1 MGSGFSRINMPTQ
14 RFKKIFRSV
23 FTKLLVVIIL
33 AGICINLVVGGFF
46 IHLRNQFIGPFHQ
59 NVVQYLNY
67 LIADIG
73 NPPNL
78 ERARE
83 IARESFLDVRYESPD
98 LRWTTS
104 DELPTEIR
112 GRFRS
117 LRQNPDVRYGRHRG
131 RHIIEVT
138 AEESRFIFGP
148 SRDLPVDSARH
159 RLFVIML
166 LLLTLIL
173 AGAFF
178 VIRHILRP
186 VKWLNNGVK
195 EVGRGNL
202 KHRVPLKKS
211 DELRD
216 LAAAF
221 NDMTDRIRD
230 MLHTKEQLLYD
241 VSHELRTPLTR
252 MKVALEFLAG
262 SQAKQS
268 LQSDIEEM
276 EKMVSEILETA
287 RRQHK
292 YENLKKQPTN
302 LVDLIKQTTAAFE
315 NQPPGIG
322 IVDLPSEI
330 EVDIDP
336 EQIKTV
342 FENVLNNAIKYSQ
355 PDSAPIQISANYEKS
370 YVVVQITDF
379 GMGIPEEDL
388 AHIFEPFYRV
398 DKSRTK
404 DTGGYGLGL
413 SLCKTIM
420 EAHEGKIEVHSRPQ
434 EETTVSLYFPLT
446 KTYR

>member
-1 MGSGFSRINMPTQ
+1 MPTPW
-14 RFKKIFRSV
+14 FKKIFRSV

-46 IHLRNQFIGPFHQ
+46 IHLRNQFIGPFHK

-67 LIADIG
+67 LIADMG
-73 NPPNL
+73 TPPSL
-78 ERARE
+78 DRARE
-83 IARESFLDVRYESPD
+83 IARQSFLEVRYESPD

-104 DELPTEIR
+104 EELPTDIR

-117 LRQNPDVRYGRHRG
+117 WGQNSDVRYGRHKG
-131 RHIIEVT
+131 RHIIEVIT
-138 AEESRFIFGP
+138 EGGRFIFGP
-148 SRDLPVDSARH
+148 SRNLPVDSARH

-166 LLLTLIL
+166 LLLTVIL

-186 VKWLNNGVK
+186 VKWLNTGVK
-195 EVGRGNL
+195 EVSRGNL

-221 NDMTDRIRD
+221 NNMTDRIRD

-241 VSHELRTPLTR
+241 VSHELRTPITR
-252 MKVALEFLAG
+252 MKVALEFLPD
-262 SQAKQS
+262 SQARQS
-268 LQSDIEEM
+268 LQSDIEEL
-276 EKMVSEILETA
+276 EEMVSEILETA

-292 YENLKKQPTN
+292 YENLKKQRAHLAAFIT
-302 LVDLIKQTTAAFE
+302 QTIVAFE
-315 NQPPGIG
+315 NQPPGIEV
-322 IVDLPSEI
+322 VDLPSEI
-330 EVDIDP
+330 EVEIDP
-336 EQIKTV
+336 DQIKTV
-342 FENVLNNAIKYSQ
+342 FKNVLNNAIKYSQ
-355 PDSAPIQISANYEKS
+355 PDSAPIQISAKTEES
-370 YVVVQITDF
+370 YVVVRIRDF
-379 GMGIPEEDL
+379 GIGIPEEDL

-420 EAHEGKIEVHSRPQ
+420 EAHGGKIEVHSRPK
-434 EETTVSLYFPLT
+434 EGTTVLLFFQ
-446 KTYR
+446 KIQN

>member
-1 MGSGFSRINMPTQ
+1 M
-14 RFKKIFRSV
+14 
-23 FTKLLVVIIL
+23 

-46 IHLRNQFIGPFHQ
+46 IHLRNQFIDPFHK
-59 NVVQYLNY
+59 NVEQYLNY
-67 LIADIG
+67 LIADMG
-73 NPPNL
+73 TPPTL

-83 IARESFLDVRYESPD
+83 IARQSFLEVRYESAA
-98 LRWTTS
+98 LSWATS
-104 DELPTEIR
+104 DELPTEIE

-131 RHIIEVT
+131 RYIIQVT
-138 AEESRFIFGP
+138 TDKGRFIFAP
-148 SRDLPVDSARH
+148 SRNLPVDSARH
-159 RLFVIML
+159 RLFVVML

-173 AGAFF
+173 AAAFF
-178 VIRHILRP
+178 LIRHILRP
-186 VKWLNNGVK
+186 VKWLNTGVK
-195 EVGRGNL
+195 EVSRGNL

-230 MLHTKEQLLYD
+230 MLHSKEQLLLD
-241 VSHELRTPLTR
+241 VSHELRTPITR
-252 MKVALEFLAG
+252 MKVALEFLSD
-262 SQAKQS
+262 SQAKKS
-268 LQSDIEEM
+268 LQADIEEM

-292 YENLKKQPTN
+292 YENLKKQRTH
-302 LVDLIKQTTAAFE
+302 LADFIKQIIAPFE
-315 NQPPGIG
+315 KQPPGVEV
-322 IVDLPSEI
+322 VDFNSDMV
-330 EVDIDP
+330 VDIDP

-342 FENVLNNAIKYSQ
+342 FENILNNAIKYSQ
-355 PDSAPIQISANYEKS
+355 PDSAPVQISAEYDQS
-370 YVVVQITDF
+370 YVVVRITDF
-379 GMGIPEEDL
+379 GIGIPEEDL

-420 EAHEGKIEVHSRPQ
+420 EAHNGKIEVHSMPQ
-434 EETTVSLYFPLT
+434 EGTIVSLHFPLPQN
-446 KTYR
+446 

>member
-1 MGSGFSRINMPTQ
+1 MPAQ
-14 RFKKIFRSV
+14 WFKKIFRSV

-46 IHLRNQFIGPFHQ
+46 VHLRNSFIGPFHK
-59 NVVQYLNY
+59 NVAQYLNY
-67 LIADIG
+67 LIDDMG
-73 NPPNL
+73 NPPTL
-78 ERARE
+78 GRARE
-83 IARESFLDVRYESPD
+83 IARQSFLEIRYEGPD
-98 LRWTTS
+98 TSWTTS
-104 DELPTEIR
+104 ETLPTD
-112 GRFRS
+112 FKSRS
-117 LRQNPDVRYGRHRG
+117 APWRPNPDIRFGKYRG
-131 RHIIEVT
+131 RHVIEFNT
-138 AEESRFIFGP
+138 GTGRFIFGV
-148 SRDLPVDSARH
+148 SRHLPVERARQ

-166 LLLTLIL
+166 VLLTLIL
-173 AGAFF
+173 AAAFF

-186 VKWLNNGVK
+186 VKWLNTGVQ
-195 EVGRGNL
+195 EISRGNL

-216 LAAAF
+216 LAEAF

-230 MLHTKEQLLYD
+230 MLQSKEQLLLD

-252 MKVALEFLAG
+252 MKVALEFLED

-268 LQSDIEEM
+268 LQGDIEEM

-302 LVDLIKQTTAAFE
+302 LADLIKQTTAAFE
-315 NQPPGIG
+315 NQPPGIE

-330 EVDIDP
+330 EVKIDA

-342 FENVLNNAIKYSQ
+342 FENVLNNAIKYSEAESKPVQ
-355 PDSAPIQISANYEKS
+355 VTCELKKS
-370 YVVVQITDF
+370 YAVIRIRDF
-379 GMGIPEEDL
+379 GIGIPQEDL

-404 DTGGYGLGL
+404 ETGGYGLGL
-413 SLCKTIM
+413 SLCKIIM
-420 EAHEGKIEVHSRPQ
+420 EAHDGKIEVQSIPQ
-434 EETTVSLYFPLT
+434 EGTTVSLYFPLT
-446 KTYR
+446 KT

>member
-1 MGSGFSRINMPTQ
+1 MGTPPT
-14 RFKKIFRSV
+14 
-23 FTKLLVVIIL
+23 L
-33 AGICINLVVGGFF
+33 
-46 IHLRNQFIGPFHQ
+46 
-59 NVVQYLNY
+59 
-67 LIADIG
+67 D
-73 NPPNL
+73 
-78 ERARE
+78 RARE
-83 IARESFLDVRYESPD
+83 IARQSFLEIRYESPD
-98 LRWTTS
+98 LSWTTS
-104 DELPTEIR
+104 DALPTDIK

-117 LRQNPDVRYGRHRG
+117 WRQNSDVRYGKHRG

-138 AEESRFIFGP
+138 TEGGRFIFGP
-148 SRDLPVDSARH
+148 SRNLPLDSARH

-186 VKWLNNGVK
+186 VKWLNTGVK
-195 EVGRGNL
+195 EVSRGNL

-221 NDMTDRIRD
+221 NNMTDRIRD
-230 MLHTKEQLLYD
+230 MLHSKEQLLYD
-241 VSHELRTPLTR
+241 VSHELRTPITR
-252 MKVALEFLAG
+252 MKVALEFLPD
-262 SQAKQS
+262 SQARQS
-268 LQSDIEEM
+268 LQSDIEEL
-276 EKMVSEILETA
+276 EEMVSEILETA

-292 YENLKKQPTN
+292 YEKLKKQRTH
-302 LVDLIKQTTAAFE
+302 LAAFIKQTIFAFE
-315 NQPPGIG
+315 DQPPGIE

-330 EVDIDP
+330 EVEIDP
-336 EQIKTV
+336 DQIKTV

-355 PDSAPIQISANYEKS
+355 PASAPIQISAKTEES
-370 YVVVQITDF
+370 YVVVRVKDF
-379 GMGIPEEDL
+379 GIGIPEEDL

-420 EAHEGKIEVHSRPQ
+420 EAHGGKIEIDSRPQ
-434 EETTVSLYFPLT
+434 EGTTVLLFFQ
-446 KTYR
+446 KVQI